1 MKNIIQYIGII
12 ILIIFS
18 FFYTEKTVT
27 TIKNQDPLMIELQ
40 NIKEEYS
47 ISPINAEITDDKI
60 IPGMA
65 GCEVNIEDSYYNL
78 KRLGTFNSNLLEY
91 KKTLPTTS
99 LKDNYDKYITSGNK
113 LKNSISLI
121 FKVEG
126 DTNIDKVV
134 NILKSKN
141 IKASFFIDGKYIESN
156 IDKVSELIKDG
167 YEVLNYGYDNKYDK
181 DLLIWNNNLIERLN
195 YNNPKFCYVEKS
207 DINTLNLCSL
217 NKMKT
222 VVPNIIIKQNPL
234 LEVKEQINKGSLISF
249 KVNDITEKELGLV
262 INYIIQKGYNIELL
276 SSHLEES
283 TLNTCKKC
291 DSCD

>member
-1 MKNIIQYIGII
+1 MVCI
-12 ILIIFS
+12 
-18 FFYTEKTVT
+18 
-27 TIKNQDPLMIELQ
+27 
-40 NIKEEYS
+40 
-47 ISPINAEITDDKI
+47 
-60 IPGMA
+60 
-65 GCEVNIEDSYYNL
+65 DSYYNL

-91 KKTLPTTS
+91 EKTLPTS
-99 LKDNYDKYITSGNK
+99 SVEDNYDKYITSGNK
-113 LKNSISLI
+113 LKNSVSLI
-121 FKVEG
+121 FKVET
-126 DTNIDKVV
+126 DTNIDKVIS
-134 NILKSKN
+134 ILKSKN
-141 IKASFFIDGKYIESN
+141 IKASFFIDGKYIENN

-167 YEVLNYGYDNKYDK
+167 YEVLNYGYENQYDK

-207 DINTLNLCSL
+207 DINTLNLCAL

-222 VVPNIIIKQNPL
+222 VMPNIIIKQNPL

-249 KVNDITEKELGLV
+249 KVNDITIKELRLV
-262 INYIIQKGYNIELL
+262 INYITQKGYNIELL

>member
-12 ILIIFS
+12 VLILFS

-40 NIKEEYS
+40 NVKDDYN

-91 KKTLPTTS
+91 EKTLPTS
-99 LKDNYDKYITSGNK
+99 SVEDNYDKYITSGNK
-113 LKNSISLI
+113 LKNSVSLI
-121 FKVEG
+121 FKVEA
-126 DTNIDKVV
+126 DTNIDKVIS
-134 NILKSKN
+134 ILKSKN
-141 IKASFFIDGKYIESN
+141 IKASFFIDGKYIENN

-167 YEVLNYGYDNKYDK
+167 YEVLNYGYENQYDK

-207 DINTLNLCSL
+207 DINTLNLCAL

-222 VVPNIIIKQNPL
+222 VMPNIIIKQNPL

-249 KVNDITEKELGLV
+249 KVNDITIKELRLV
-262 INYIIQKGYNIELL
+262 INYITQKGYNIELL